1 GRSVVMI
8 VRREDNKALSMFS
21 LGKNSYVHAFHWVN
35 PTRVLIS
42 MSEKFGFLDNPMLNG
57 NLYAIDADGS
67 DPEILVGQ
75 DVQEI
80 SAGSRLRRK
89 ETEQVAAFLVDD
101 LPDDD
106 RYVLIDVTGF
116 NDDSYS
122 RIEKMDV
129 YSGRRTR
136 VTGSPVTNAYFTTD
150 NAGNVRFAH
159 GSDLENNNKLYYRA
173 GEGADWT
180 LLNEQGKSGV
190 IESPLGFSA
199 DDSVAYLQVEMPGG
213 PDAVVAM
220 DVATGKR
227 RQVFRGDD
235 TDPMGV
241 IRGARGVPIGV
252 VLSDGR
258 TRSVY
263 VDPESEDARV
273 PRTLE
278 QAFAGATVR
287 VTSRTTDGRLL

>member
-1 GRSVVMI
+1 MALPRCSIPWSWRNTVAERNPVMKLLLLAGLLGLNLALAASPVHAATVDVAAFTRDDAVGEIKLSPDGRFYAATVPGEGRSVVMI

-106 RYVLIDVTGF
+106 RHVLIDVTGF
-116 NDDSYS
+116 HDDSYS

-136 VTGSPVTNAYFTTD
+136 VTGS
-150 NAGNVRFAH
+150 
-159 GSDLENNNKLYYRA
+159 
-173 GEGADWT
+173 
-180 LLNEQGKSGV
+180 
-190 IESPLGFSA
+190 
-199 DDSVAYLQVEMPGG
+199 
-213 PDAVVAM
+213 
-220 DVATGKR
+220 
-227 RQVFRGDD
+227 
-235 TDPMGV
+235 
-241 IRGARGVPIGV
+241 
-252 VLSDGR
+252 
-258 TRSVY
+258 
-263 VDPESEDARV
+263 
-273 PRTLE
+273 
-278 QAFAGATVR
+278 
-287 VTSRTTDGRLL
+287 